1 MRAIL
6 PLSALL
12 ALALVGCSNAA
23 DSVTGPSNP
32 KPSLSCAGQSSNC
45 GGGNQGGGNHNNN
58 PNNPP
63 ATAP

>member
-1 MRAIL
+1 MRALL

-12 ALALVGCSNAA
+12 ALVLVGCSDGAN
-23 DSVTGPSNP
+23 SVTGPSNP
-32 KPSLSCAGQSSNC
+32 KPNLSCAGQSGNC
-45 GGGNQGGGNHNNN
+45 GGGNHNNN